1 MIGIACVAVL
11 RLLYECR
18 DVTLFDPLPERQWRA
33 SWFDAKPP
41 GPETGEPFQDS
52 MGYEQLYGSDGYDL
66 VFETTGSPA
75 AQKQALADINP
86 AGTIVHLGFLPQ
98 ATFSPKLLTLKG
110 ARMVGSIGGSGMF
123 ETVVPWLARQAGALR
138 PLITESFP
146 AEYFVKAFTAAAD
159 RKRSLKTHLVFQ

>member
-1 MIGIACVAVL
+1 
-11 RLLYECR
+11 
-18 DVTLFDPLPERQWRA
+18 
-33 SWFDAKPP
+33 
-41 GPETGEPFQDS
+41 